1 MPIFS
6 FPDDASWNEEL
17 RAVEFGVELG
27 EYRGRVMIG
36 RAVFQSLLS
45 IGPTPEACIEAFHLD
60 RLRFERAV
68 ERKIARRALDPD
80 GNLSLTLKDLKEA

>member
-1 MPIFS
+1 MPIFG
-6 FPDDASWNEEL
+6 FPDDAEWNDEL

-27 EYRGRVMIG
+27 EYSGRVRVA

-60 RLRFERAV
+60 RLRFERAA
-68 ERKIARRALDPD
+68 ERKLWSRALDPD
-80 GNLSLTLKDLKEA
+80 GNLTLTLKDLKDG